1 MRLKAWRELKGFTQ
15 AKVAEELGTSE
26 IAVLRHE
33 RGLRFPPGDTQ
44 ERYREI
50 TEGAVT
56 PADWVEQWNDPECVS
71 ARASEEAAR
80 QERKKKA
87 AAA

>member
-1 MRLKAWRELKGFTQ
+1 MRLKAWRELKGYSQ
-15 AKVAEELGTSE
+15 AKVAEELGSSE

-33 RGLRFPPGDTQ
+33 RGLRFPPADTQ

-56 PADWVEQWNDPECVS
+56 PADWVEQWNDAEAIK

-80 QERKKKA
+80 QKRKA

>member
-1 MRLKAWRELKGFTQ
+1 
-15 AKVAEELGTSE
+15 VAELLGSSE

-33 RGLRFPPGDTQ
+33 RGLRFPPADTQ

-56 PADWVEQWNDPECVS
+56 PADWVEQWNDPACVE
-71 ARASEEAAR
+71 ARAKEEAAR
-80 QERKKKA
+80 QKRKA
-87 AAA
+87 VAG